1 MDSTSKIPKKYLT
14 SCIGYL
20 IFTTLP
26 LSLILAVKFPG
37 TSSPPHHPV
46 RSQSDS
52 AVISA
57 ASSAASNGL
66 VCPPALMEQPQAA
79 VIPQGTYLCIIDY
92 VIHEFSGQR
101 GFYQCG
107 PLFSAASDGLF
118 CPPALMEQPQAAFIP
133 QGTYLIDVLMGQ

>member
-1 MDSTSKIPKKYLT
+1 MKLYFQ
-14 SCIGYL
+14 CIDYL
-20 IFTTLP
+20 ISTTLF

-79 VIPQGTYLCIIDY
+79 VIPQGTYLCVRNY
-92 VIHEFSGQR
+92 VIQGFLSQR
-101 GFYQCG
+101 GFHQCG
-107 PLFSAASDGLF
+107 PRFSAASNGLV
-118 CPPALMEQPQAAFIP
+118 CPPALLKITKSRKQFLELSILPKSKRK
-133 QGTYLIDVLMGQ
+133 T